1 MNDLDLI
8 QRALKNPNDY
18 GLIVER
24 YEKPLL
30 KFVSSLSQLSRADAE
45 DLTQQIFLKAYDHLN
60 DFDQTLKLS
69 TWLFRIARNQVIDFW
84 RRKKARPQ
92 EQSLDESSGTFDAGI
107 EEATFAAELD
117 KKFTSE
123 RVQKLLALLQ
133 PEYREVL
140 YLYYYEDK
148 NYDEIADIIQRP
160 PGTVAALISRAKKSF
175 SELATRTQQLQYLT
189 QTA

>member
-1 MNDLDLI
+1 
-8 QRALKNPNDY
+8 
-18 GLIVER
+18 
-24 YEKPLL
+24 L
-30 KFVSSLSQLSRADAE
+30 KFVKSLSQLSHEDAE
-45 DLTQQIFLKAYDHLN
+45 DLTQQVFLKAYDHLN
-60 DFDQTLKLS
+60 DFDQNLKLS

-84 RRKKARPQ
+84 RKKKVRPP
-92 EQSLDESSGTFDAGI
+92 EYSLDEAKGTI
-107 EEATFAAELD
+107 EMNGDEETFAKELD

-123 RVQKLLALLQ
+123 RVQKLLKLLQ

-140 YLYYYEDK
+140 YLYYYEDR

-175 SELATRTQQLQYLT
+175 SELAIRTQQVQYLT

>member
-8 QRALKNPNDY
+8 QRAIKNPNDY

-45 DLTQQIFLKAYDHLN
+45 DLTQQVFLKAYDHLN
-60 DFDQTLKLS
+60 DFDQNLKLS

-84 RRKKARPQ
+84 RRKKVRPQ
-92 EQSLDESSGTFDAGI
+92 EQCLDEASGAFDVGSDLS
-107 EEATFAAELD
+107 TFADELD

-123 RVQKLLALLQ
+123 RVQNLLQLLQ

-160 PGTVAALISRAKKSF
+160 PGTVAALLSRAKKSF
-175 SELATRTQQLQYLT
+175 SDLAVRTQQVQYLT
-189 QTA
+189 QAA